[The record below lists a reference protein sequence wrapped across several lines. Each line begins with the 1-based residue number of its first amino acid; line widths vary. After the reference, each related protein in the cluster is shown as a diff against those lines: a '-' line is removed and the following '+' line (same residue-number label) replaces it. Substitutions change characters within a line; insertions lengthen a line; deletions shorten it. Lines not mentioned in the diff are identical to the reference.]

1 MTIDW
6 NATLQLLAPEVIL
19 IVGGLLIMGLD
30 LILQDDRHPL
40 LLGSSFATLGAALVA
55 SFFLF
60 GFESGVPV
68 ASNAPVGALF
78 VVDNMT
84 NFFRVLAIA
93 TGLLVL
99 LVSIDYVRERS
110 RQTGEFYAL
119 LIWVTSAVTLLAG
132 SSDLIMFFLAFEF
145 LSITSYIMVG
155 WLRDEVSSNEG
166 AMKYL
171 LYGAISSAV
180 MLYGMSLLYGAA
192 GSTHFAAIARV
203 FSDEAVKITPLFGV
217 AVPALV
223 LMLAGFGFKL
233 ALVPFH
239 QWSPD
244 AYEGAPTPV
253 AAFLSVGSKAAGFAV
268 LIRVL
273 MTALPEFA
281 PSWQQILALVAIL
294 SMTVGNL
301 VALMQG
307 NMKRMLAY
315 SSIAQAGYVLMG
327 LIAFNASFEA
337 GGGVTGIGGLLVYL
351 FAYLFTNLGAFIA
364 AIAYEEA
371 TGSVTIADYAG
382 MVRRAPWLAGALVIF
397 FLSLAG
403 IPPTAGFIGKF
414 FVFGAAINQGFIFL
428 AVVGVITSV
437 ISVVY
442 YFNVVRTMFFLPT
455 PDDEAGLVRSS
466 PTINLALGISLAGT
480 LLLGLF
486 PQPFLNL
493 ANFGQRMISA
503 LLTLPW

>member
-1 MTIDW
+1 VTIDW
-6 NATLQLLAPEVIL
+6 TTTLQLLAPEVIL
-19 IVGGLLIMGLD
+19 AFGGLLVLGLD
-30 LILQDDRHPL
+30 LILADDRHPL
-40 LLGSSFATLGAALVA
+40 LSGASFVTLAAALIA

-60 GFESGVPV
+60 GQEGVVPV
-68 ASNAPVGALF
+68 ASGAAIGSFF

-84 NFFRVLAIA
+84 NFFRVLVTA
-93 TGLLVL
+93 TSILVL

-110 RQTGEFYAL
+110 RETGEFYAL
-119 LIWVTSAVTLLAG
+119 LIWVTLAVVLLAG
-132 SSDLIMFFLAFEF
+132 STDLIMFFLAFEF

-155 WLRDEVSSNEG
+155 WLRDAVPSNEG

-180 MLYGMSLLYGAA
+180 MLYGMSLLYGAT
-192 GSTHFAAIARV
+192 GSTSFAAIGKV
-203 FSDEAVKITPLFGV
+203 FSNEAVKITPLFGV
-217 AVPALV
+217 AMPALA
-223 LMLAGFGFKL
+223 LMLAGFGFKI

-253 AAFLSVGSKAAGFAV
+253 AAFLSVGSKAAGFAI

-281 PSWQQILALVAIL
+281 PNWQQILVVISIL

-315 SSIAQAGYVLMG
+315 SSIAQAGYVMMG
-327 LIAFNASFEA
+327 LIAFKSSFEA
-337 GGGVTGIGGLLVYL
+337 GGLSGIGGVLVYL

-371 TGSVTIADYAG
+371 TGSVTIEDYAG

-442 YFNVVRTMFFLPT
+442 YFNVVRTMFFLPA
-455 PDDEAGLVRSS
+455 PDDVTAPVRSS
-466 PTINLALGISLAGT
+466 PAINLALGITVAGT
-480 LLLGLF
+480 LLFGLY

-503 LLTLPW
+503 LIALPW